1 VEAINSEIFSS
12 EIIKG
17 VEHMLELNIAGG
29 IIKCI
34 FEKWVLMG
42 LIGFRYF

>member
-1 VEAINSEIFSS
+1 VETINSKIFLS

-29 IIKCI
+29 IIKFL
-34 FEKWVLMG
+34 FEK
-42 LIGFRYF
+42 